1 MEKLKVEAKAFYES
15 TLREA
20 KKQIE
25 IIDAKIEEELARVK
39 DVIAQLQEQK
49 KATRLIY
56 DGACQH
62 PGRQERI
69 RGRRRPGRTTK
80 RFSLLSGPCAMPR
93 HFPT

>member
-15 TLREA
+15 TQREA

-39 DVIAQLQEQK
+39 EVIAQLQEQK

-56 DGACQH
+56 DGACAILGAKNEFEEGDTAQ
-62 PGRQERI
+62 GN
-69 RGRRRPGRTTK
+69 
-80 RFSLLSGPCAMPR
+80 
-93 HFPT
+93 

>member
-15 TLREA
+15 TLKEA

-39 DVIAQLQEQK
+39 DVINQLQEQK

-56 DGACQH
+56 DGACAIL
-62 PGRQERI
+62 E
-69 RGRRRPGRTTK
+69 TK
-80 RFSLLSGPCAMPR
+80 NEFEEIDAAQGN
-93 HFPT
+93 

>member
-1 MEKLKVEAKAFYES
+1 MEKLKIEAKAFYES

-39 DVIAQLQEQK
+39 DIIAQLQDQK

-56 DGACQH
+56 DGASNILGVKNEFEEGDGGQDN
-62 PGRQERI
+62 
-69 RGRRRPGRTTK
+69 
-80 RFSLLSGPCAMPR
+80 
-93 HFPT
+93 